1 MILNMCDRPVLL
13 ASLAY
18 QERLTG
24 LPQPFLNPGR
34 IAPSDTIGD
43 VLILGLY
50 LGAMLGD
57 VIDRRLDLTGRKPQ
71 QGRDPL
77 ARTLHLQV
85 FEDGVHRDPRPLD
98 LRTVAAVHNP
108 IGLHG

>member
-1 MILNMCDRPVLL
+1 MILNMCDRPVPLP
-13 ASLAY
+13 SLAY
-18 QERLTG
+18 LELLSGHT
-24 LPQPFLNPGR
+24 QPFLKPGR

-50 LGAMLGD
+50 LGAMLGN
-57 VIDRRLDLTGRKPQ
+57 VINRGLDLTGRKPQ

-77 ARTLHLQV
+77 ARTLHHQV
-85 FEDGVHRDPRPLD
+85 FEDGVHRDPSPLD